1 MAAGFLTT
9 MRRGLVRCRAAAL
22 AVGLLA
28 AVLGLATPPAVAQ
41 MPSAEQLELL
51 RSLSPEDRAALLQ
64 QLGLGGEG
72 SEAGAAERRGGAQSS
87 TSTAPLSRADL
98 ERLDNR
104 LRADDTVLVDIDFI
118 KAKPARIEQQGAGLP
133 PVQIPG
139 EPAPTYEPEERRSLE
154 RLIALVRA
162 RNPYQLDRSGA
173 LQLPG
178 FGPIVLAGLTDEQAT
193 RRVAAEPAL
202 AKLDV
207 RITRLPVQRQGVAGL
222 KPYGYDL
229 FSDVPATFAP
239 LTDAPVPSDYIVG
252 PGDEL
257 MVQLYGSQNRS
268 FRLTVGRDGRVSF
281 PELGPIAVGGKTFNA
296 VRADLESRVSRQMI
310 GVRASVSMGETRSI
324 RVFVL
329 GEAIRPGSYTISG
342 LGTVTTALFASG
354 GVKETGSLRDIQLK
368 RQGATIRRIDL
379 YDLLLRGDSS
389 NDAKLLPG
397 DVIFIPPVG
406 PTVAIDGEVRR
417 PAIYE
422 LRGEAQVADAIALA
436 GGLTPEADGSRVA
449 LVRIDESRRRVV
461 LDVPLDTAEGR
472 SERLRNGDS
481 LRVLRLRPTLDA
493 GVTLEGH
500 VFRPGVVA
508 WRQGLR
514 LSDVIGSV
522 DELKPKAD
530 TGYILIRRELPP
542 DRRVAVISADLGAA
556 LRAPGSRADVALE
569 PRDRLIVFD
578 AESSRRQVI
587 DPLLDELR
595 RQARPESPTAV
606 VSIGG
611 RVRAPGDYPLEPGM
625 RVSDLVRAGG
635 NLDDAA
641 YGGRAEL
648 TRYRSDGE
656 ARRTELLEIDL
667 AAALR
672 GDPSADLALQPFDY
686 LVIKE
691 TPEWSEQESVTLAG
705 EVRFP
710 GTYPVRRGETLKSVL
725 ERAGGLTSLA
735 FPQGAV
741 FTRAELQQR
750 EQEQIARLAERL
762 QGDLAAAALQSA
774 QLGTQGQGAQSLAL
788 GQSLLAQLR
797 EARAVGRLVIDLER
811 VMAAR
816 PGSEADIVLR
826 NGDRLVIPK
835 VSQEVTVLGEV
846 QNTTSHLYRADLSR
860 DDYIALSGGLT
871 RKADR
876 GRIYVVRA
884 DGSVIASESRGWFRR
899 GGQVE
904 IRPGDT
910 IVAPLD
916 TERLPP
922 LPLWQA
928 VTQVV
933 YNLAIAAAAINSF

>member
-1 MAAGFLTT
+1 MAFRPR
-9 MRRGLVRCRAAAL
+9 MRAVLRAMVIAAVAVAAL
-22 AVGLLA
+22 
-28 AVLGLATPPAVAQ
+28 PARAQ
-41 MPSAEQLELL
+41 LPSAEQLELL
-51 RSLSPEDRAALLQ
+51 RNLAPEDRAALLQ
-64 QLGLGGEG
+64 QLGLGGEV
-72 SEAGAAERRGGAQSS
+72 SAAGAAAKRPGETPAA
-87 TSTAPLSRADL
+87 STAPRLAQADL

-104 LRADDTVLVDIDFI
+104 LKAEDTVLIDLDFI
-118 KAKPARIEQQGAGLP
+118 KAKPARIEQQGPGLP
-133 PVQIPG
+133 AIQIPG
-139 EPAPTYEPEERRSLE
+139 EPAPTYEPEERAALGN
-154 RLIALVRA
+154 LISLVRA
-162 RNPYQLDRSGA
+162 RNPFQLDRDGL

-178 FGPIVLAGLTDEQAT
+178 FPPIMLAGLTDEQAT
-193 RRVAAEPAL
+193 RRLAAEPAL

-207 RITRLPVQRQGVAGL
+207 RVARLPVKRQGRAAL
-222 KPYGYDL
+222 KPFGYDL
-229 FSDVPATFAP
+229 FSDSPATFTP
-239 LTDAPVPSDYIVG
+239 LTDVPVPSDYIVG

-281 PELGPIAVGGKTFNA
+281 PELGPIGVGGKTFNA

-379 YDLLLRGDSS
+379 YDLLLHGDSS
-389 NDAKLLPG
+389 NDARLLPG

-406 PTVAIDGEVRR
+406 PTVAVDGEVKR

-436 GGLTPEADGSRVA
+436 GGLTPEADDRRVA
-449 LVRIDESRRRVV
+449 MVRIDENRRRVV
-461 LDVPLDTAEGR
+461 LDVPLDSPQGR

-481 LRVLRLRPTLDA
+481 LRVLRLRPTLDS
-493 GVTLEGH
+493 GVSVEGH

-508 WRQGLR
+508 WREGLR

-522 DELKPKAD
+522 DELKPQAD
-530 TGYILIRRELPP
+530 TGYVLVRRELPP
-542 DRRVAVISADLGAA
+542 DRRLAVVSADLGAA
-556 LRAPGSRADVALE
+556 LRAPGSSADLVLE
-569 PRDRLIVFD
+569 PRDRIIVFD
-578 AESSRRQVI
+578 AQSSRRQVI
-587 DPLLDELR
+587 DPLLEELR
-595 RQARPESPTAV
+595 RQARPEAPTEV

-625 RVSDLVRAGG
+625 RVSDLIRAGG
-635 NLDDAA
+635 QLDEAA
-641 YGGRAEL
+641 YAGRAEL
-648 TRYRSDGE
+648 TRYRIAGE
-656 ARRTELLEIDL
+656 RRETELIEIDL

-672 GDPSADLALQPFDY
+672 GERAADIALQPFDY
-686 LVIKE
+686 LNIKE
-691 TPEWSEQESVTLAG
+691 TPDWAGQERVTLAG

-710 GTYPVRRGETLKSVL
+710 GTYPIRRGETLKSVL

-735 FPQGAV
+735 FPEGAV
-741 FTRAELQQR
+741 FTRRELQQR
-750 EQEQIARLAERL
+750 EQQQIDRLVERL
-762 QGDLAAAALQSA
+762 QSDLTAAALQGSQANQA
-774 QLGTQGQGAQSLAL
+774 QAGQALAV
-788 GQSLLAQLR
+788 GQSLLAQLKGTK
-797 EARAVGRLVIDLER
+797 AVGRLVVDLGR
-811 VMAAR
+811 VIAVR
-816 PGSEADIVLR
+816 PGGAGDIVLR
-826 NGDRLVIPK
+826 DGDQLVIPK
-835 VSQEVTVLGEV
+835 VRQEVTVLGEV
-846 QNTTSHLYRADLSR
+846 HNATSHLYRGDLTR
-860 DDYIALSGGLT
+860 DDYINLSGGLT

-884 DGSVIASESRGWFRR
+884 NGSVVASEGRGWFRR
-899 GGQVE
+899 ASQIE

-928 VTQVV
+928 VTQIV
-933 YNLAIAAAAINSF
+933 YNLAIAAAAVNSF

>member
-1 MAAGFLTT
+1 MAAGVL
-9 MRRGLVRCRAAAL
+9 MGLRRRFVALCAGLVVAAL
-22 AVGLLA
+22 SPSM
-28 AVLGLATPPAVAQ
+28 PPALAQ
-41 MPSAEQLELL
+41 VPSAEQLELL
-51 RSLSPEDRAALLQ
+51 RSLSPEDRAALMQ
-64 QLGLGGEG
+64 QLGLGGDG
-72 SEAGAAERRGGAQSS
+72 GDTGAAQKRPGEAPSGA
-87 TSTAPLSRADL
+87 APALSRADL

-104 LRADDTVLVDIDFI
+104 LRAEDTVLVDIDFI
-118 KAKPARIEQQGAGLP
+118 KAKPARIEQQGAGQP
-133 PVQIPG
+133 PIQIAG
-139 EPAPTYEPEERRSLE
+139 EPAPTYEPEERRELG
-154 RLIALVRA
+154 RLIDLVRA
-162 RNPYQLDRSGA
+162 RNPYQLDRAGS

-178 FGPIVLAGLTDEQAT
+178 FAAIPLAGLTDEQAT

-202 AKLDV
+202 LKLDV
-207 RITRLPVQRQGVAGL
+207 RLTRLPVKKQGTAAL

-229 FSDVPATFAP
+229 FTESPSTFAP
-239 LTDAPVPSDYIVG
+239 LTDVPVPSDYIVG

-281 PELGPIAVGGKTFNA
+281 PELGPIGVGGKTFNA

-354 GVKETGSLRDIQLK
+354 GIKETGSLRDIQLK

-406 PTVAIDGEVRR
+406 PTVAVEGEVKR

-422 LRGEAQVADAIALA
+422 LRGAAQVADVVALA
-436 GGLTPEADGSRVA
+436 GGLTPEADNGRVA
-449 LVRIDESRRRVV
+449 MVRVDENRRRVV

-481 LRVLRLRPTLDA
+481 LRVLRLRPTLDS
-493 GVTLEGH
+493 GVGVEGH
-500 VFRPGVVA
+500 VFRPGMVA

-514 LSDVIGSV
+514 LSEVIGSV
-522 DELKPKAD
+522 DELKPGAD
-530 TGYILIRRELPP
+530 TSYILVRRELPP
-542 DRRVAVISADLGAA
+542 DRRLAVVSADLGAA
-556 LRAPGSRADVALE
+556 LRAPGSRADIVLE
-569 PRDRLIVFD
+569 PRDRIIVFE
-578 AESSRRQVI
+578 AESSRRQVV

-595 RQARPESPTAV
+595 RQARPDSPTEL

-635 NLDDAA
+635 NLEDAA
-641 YGGRAEL
+641 FGGRAEL
-648 TRYRSDGE
+648 TRYRTNGSGRE
-656 ARRTELLEIDL
+656 TELVEIDL
-667 AAALR
+667 AAVLR
-672 GDPSADLALQPFDY
+672 GDAAADVTLRPFDY
-686 LVIKE
+686 LNIKE
-691 TPEWSEQESVTLAG
+691 TPDWAEQERVTLAG

-710 GTYPVRRGETLKSVL
+710 GTYPIRRGETLKSVL
-725 ERAGGLTSLA
+725 ERAGGFTSLA
-735 FPQGAV
+735 FPDGSV
-741 FTRAELQQR
+741 FTRRELQQR
-750 EQEQIARLAERL
+750 EQEQIDKLAERL
-762 QGDLAAAALQSA
+762 QGDLAAAALQGSQANQA
-774 QLGTQGQGAQSLAL
+774 QAGQALAV
-788 GQSLLAQLR
+788 GQALLAQLKDT
-797 EARAVGRLVIDLER
+797 RAVGRLVIDLDR
-811 VMAAR
+811 VIAAR
-816 PGSEADIVLR
+816 PRGEGDIVLR
-826 NGDRLVIPK
+826 DGDQLVIPK
-835 VSQEVTVLGEV
+835 VKQEVTVLGEV
-846 QNTTSHLYRADLSR
+846 QNTTSHLYRGNLTR

-871 RKADR
+871 RKADK

-899 GGQVE
+899 GSQVE

-928 VTQVV
+928 VTQIV